1 LTISTIRRAGLACT
15 TACAAALTVA
25 APASAAYEPRLTLA
39 IDPPTYAAP
48 LSVTLTVTQ
57 VASEEAT
64 QSVHVTL
71 PEFGSAPGAP
81 ARPPCPGAPASS
93 GNCPPESR
101 IGSASITT
109 GFGDFTGGVYFTG
122 MEGESAKVLAILSNP
137 QVPLVLDQRFTGS
150 LTPVP
155 GGRELAFDDLPGAT
169 ATRLQVILAGDDRAL
184 VSAPRRCGTFDL
196 GGRLTSHGGER
207 LDRPARVSIGGC
219 PGTPPAIFAA
229 GLYPRQVRAGSAT
242 TLAFTL
248 AEPAA
253 VRVTARRIGTRAIR
267 TLRRT
272 RARPGRNR
280 LSGLGRG
287 LSVGRWVVS
296 LRAADGDG
304 AVVKTLALRVI
315 ARRR

>member
-1 LTISTIRRAGLACT
+1 LTIPTIRRAGLACAM
-15 TACAAALTVA
+15 ACAAALAAA
-25 APASAAYEPRLTLA
+25 APARAAYAPRLTLTV
-39 IDPPTYAAP
+39 DPPTFAAP
-48 LSVTLTVTQ
+48 VAVTLGIAQ
-57 VASEEAT
+57 DASEEAT
-64 QSVHVTL
+64 SSVHVTL
-71 PEFGSAPGAP
+71 PGFGSATGAP
-81 ARPPCPGAPASS
+81 SRPPCTGVAASS
-93 GNCPPESR
+93 GTCPADSR
-101 IGSASITT
+101 IGTASMST
-109 GFGDFTGGVYFTG
+109 GFGEFTGGVYFTG
-122 MEGESAKVLAILSNP
+122 MEGDSAKVLAIVSNS
-137 QVPLVLDQRFTGS
+137 QLPLALDQRFTGA

-184 VSAPRRCGTFDL
+184 VSAPRRCGDFNL